1 MDNIHNRYSIPEYL
15 GILLM
20 LIGIGLG
27 YFTTYLSAKAYSDSK
42 PAADA
47 FAEPDSDML
56 QVRDSYIRMMEP
68 TYTSLN
74 KITIS
79 RGGVFLF
86 LTGLAVFV
94 VARRRHWNA
103 LLDAEISER
112 RNLNAA

>member
-1 MDNIHNRYSIPEYL
+1 MSNKHSRYSAPEYL
-15 GILLM
+15 GIMLM

-27 YFTTYLSAKAYSDSK
+27 FYSTYLSAKDYSDSK

-47 FAEPDSDML
+47 FADPDSDML

-74 KITIS
+74 KITLS

-86 LTGLAVFV
+86 LSGIFVFT
-94 VARRRHWNA
+94 VARRYRWNA
-103 LLDAEISER
+103 LLNAEDG
-112 RNLNAA
+112 N